1 MNIPPQKS
9 GGAGG
14 SAEVV
19 GDDSRATGGTG
30 GDAVQGNG
38 GQGGNARVHGNRS
51 TAVGGKGGRGGV
63 GPGQPGGDVTVLGD
77 DAFAAGGQG
86 GEASQ
91 HDGRGG
97 RGGRAFNVCN
107 FFGLSDRGHIKPPY
121 GQQHTEPGRGGDAPD
136 SPQYM
141 ARKLTIMAL
150 KERYFIEKQI
160 EPRDSETVW
169 YDRTVVPMEWLN
181 ETLVL
186 RGYKWRVGVVDCEYE
201 FSDETQPTSTM

>member
-1 MNIPPQKS
+1 MNTPPEKS

-14 SAEVV
+14 NAEVE
-19 GDDSRATGGTG
+19 GNDSSATGGAG

-38 GQGGNARVHGNRS
+38 GRGGNARVFGNRS
-51 TAVGGKGGRGGV
+51 GAVGGKGGRGGI
-63 GPGQPGGDVTVLGD
+63 GPGQPGGDVAVLTD

-91 HDGRGG
+91 LDGRGG
-97 RGGRAFNVCN
+97 RGGRAFEVCS
-107 FFGLSDRGHIKPPY
+107 FFGLQDRGHIKAPY

-150 KERYFIEKQI
+150 KERYFVAKQI
-160 EPRDSETVW
+160 EPRDQETVW
-169 YDRTVVPMEWLN
+169 YDRTVVPTAWLN
-181 ETLVL
+181 DTLKL
-186 RGYKWRVGVVDCEYE
+186 RGHKWRVSVMDSEYE
-201 FSDETQPTSTM
+201 FADEIQPT

>member
-1 MNIPPQKS
+1 MCDSINIPLKKV

-14 SAEVV
+14 SAEVE
-19 GDDSRATGGTG
+19 GNDSSATGGAG

-38 GQGGNARVHGNRS
+38 GKGGNARVRGNRS
-51 TAVGGKGGRGGV
+51 IAVGGKGGRGGV
-63 GPGQPGGDVTVLGD
+63 GPGQPGGDVTVSSD
-77 DAFAAGGQG
+77 DVFAAGGQG

-97 RGGRAFNVCN
+97 RGDQAFNVCS
-107 FFGLSDRGHIKPPY
+107 FFGLPDRGHVKPPY

-150 KERYFIEKQI
+150 KERYFITKQI
-160 EPRDSETVW
+160 EPRDSDTIW
-169 YDRTVVPMEWLN
+169 YDRTVVPIEWLN
-181 ETLVL
+181 QTLLL
-186 RGYKWRVGVVDCEYE
+186 RGYKWRVSVIDSEYNFTNE
-201 FSDETQPTSTM
+201 I